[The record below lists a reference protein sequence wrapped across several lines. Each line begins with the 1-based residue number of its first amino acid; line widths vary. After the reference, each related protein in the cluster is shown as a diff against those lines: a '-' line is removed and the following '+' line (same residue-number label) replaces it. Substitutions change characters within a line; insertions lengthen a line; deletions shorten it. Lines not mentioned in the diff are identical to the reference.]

1 MTVGLPRLL
10 FRDIQRWLYS
20 TVAIQEARDC
30 CGQARH
36 HRQRRVIT
44 GSGIFAGDRP
54 IKLYSRRPKAARQL
68 HRRLPLARSSSALS
82 RRCEPPFVLL
92 LVASPPVRPTLR
104 PIAEQWPI
112 SAERFLPRIESPWI
126 LRVMSAHPAGYNL
139 RGLRP
144 HEDAPILMTRK
155 V

>member
-1 MTVGLPRLL
+1 VGRTSVSGPMTVGLPRLL

-20 TVAIQEARDC
+20 TVAISDARDC
-30 CGQARH
+30 CAPARH
-36 HRQRRVIT
+36 HLPRRVIT

-68 HRRLPLARSSSALS
+68 HRSLPLARSSSALS

-92 LVASPPVRPTLR
+92 LVVSPPVRPTLR

-112 SAERFLPRIESPWI
+112 SAERFLATN
-126 LRVMSAHPAGYNL
+126 RVALHSKRMSAQPAGYN
-139 RGLRP
+139 
-144 HEDAPILMTRK
+144 
-155 V
+155 